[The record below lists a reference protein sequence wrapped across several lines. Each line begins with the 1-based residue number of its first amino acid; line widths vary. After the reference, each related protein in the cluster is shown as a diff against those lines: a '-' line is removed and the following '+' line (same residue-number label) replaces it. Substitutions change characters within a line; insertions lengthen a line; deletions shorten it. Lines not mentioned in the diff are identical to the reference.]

1 MVHVSE
7 VYGVGPQELYDEWR
21 DYVANGGEESLST
34 WLRESYASI
43 DVVNPDGGWD
53 AENAPDFDNLAARI
67 ENVVGA

>member
-21 DYVANGGEESLST
+21 DYVANGGEMALST

-43 DVVNPDGGWD
+43 DVVNPLGGWD
-53 AENAPDFDNLAARI
+53 DESAPDFNALAAQI
-67 ENVVGA
+67 ESVVEA